1 MIATCIPAKALRC
14 SRIELEGSGRV
25 RRGQQLAEAG
35 VGTTKQID
43 VVCKKTFKMSIGSFT
58 AMNLTGGN
66 PITAVGLDNYTSK
79 INSWYRTPQSLKDKV
94 AAKANWDVPAR
105 GEVVDVPE
113 ALAAQIRDELLG
125 AYFGICGEIVDAG
138 LVTIADFNL
147 GLDTAL
153 DMKPAFTFMNELGTA
168 KALALGVHPVI
179 CVVMGALTATFGG
192 IIRDVL
198 AGEPSILLRREL
210 YITPAIVSASVFIVL
225 RIIGTDW
232 TWASAIA
239 VALGFIV
246 RAGAIAWKWHM
257 PAFRPPDRKP

>member
-1 MIATCIPAKALRC
+1 MQITLL
-14 SRIELEGSGRV
+14 SVLDY
-25 RRGQQLAEAG
+25 AG
-35 VGTTKQID
+35 VATFAASGALMAAEKRQD
-43 VVCKKTFKMSIGSFT
+43 VVTFIFFAAITGVGGGTLRDLLIDAPVFWVRDPGYAVVCT
-58 AMNLTGGN
+58 VVAVLVFLTRGRGVHEQ
-66 PITAVGLDNYTSK
+66 TLLWLDAVGLCVY
-79 INSWYRTPQSLKDKV
+79 
-94 AAKANWDVPAR
+94 A
-105 GEVVDVPE
+105 VV
-113 ALAAQIRDELLG
+113 G
-125 AYFGICGEIVDAG
+125 A
-138 LVTIADFNL
+138 
-147 GLDTAL
+147 
-153 DMKPAFTFMNELGTA
+153 A